1 MVGKE
6 EFKSIM
12 EVANYNTIELLKVHD
27 IKASKSMGQNFLIDP
42 NIPKK
47 IVKSI
52 GLDESQGVFEIGP
65 GLGALTL
72 ELSSVAGH
80 VVAVELDKHLVGIL
94 GNIFG
99 EHENVDIVQGDAL
112 KVDIG
117 KLVDEKLSGRK
128 LHVCANLPYNI
139 TTPVI
144 TRLLELGL
152 FESLTV
158 MIQKEVAERIC
169 AKAGSAE
176 YGSFTVFANYYTQ
189 PEMLFDVSPDCFYPR
204 PKVTSTV
211 IRLKTKA
218 ERGLSAEKEKMF
230 FKVVKAAFGQR
241 RKTLV
246 NALHAVFGNSYGKEE
261 IATIVSNCGY
271 DTRIRGERLNL
282 EEFMA
287 LAEHFGAK

>member
-1 MVGKE
+1 MEVGK
-6 EFKSIM
+6 
-12 EVANYNTIELLKVHD
+12 NNTIDLLNVHG
-27 IKASKSMGQNFLIDP
+27 IKASKSMGQNFLIDT

-47 IVKSI
+47 IVRSI
-52 GLDESQGVFEIGP
+52 ELDDSTGVFEIGP

-80 VVAVELDKHLVGIL
+80 VTAVELDKQLVGIL
-94 GNIFG
+94 ENIFSG
-99 EHENVDIVQGDAL
+99 YENVDIIHGDAL
-112 KVDIG
+112 KLDIG
-117 KLVDEKLSGRK
+117 KLAEEKLNGRK

-144 TRLLELGL
+144 TRLLETGL
-152 FESLTV
+152 FETLTV

-176 YGSFTVFANYYTQ
+176 YGSFTVFSNYYTQ

-211 IRLKTKA
+211 IRLKTRAAK
-218 ERGLSAEKEKMF
+218 GLSAEREKTF
-230 FKVVKAAFGQR
+230 FKVVRAAFGQR

-246 NALHAVFGNSYGKEE
+246 NALHAVFGNAYSKEE
-261 IATIVSNCGY
+261 IASIVSNCGY
-271 DTRIRGERLNL
+271 DTRIRGERLNI
-282 EEFMA
+282 EEFMS
-287 LAEHFGAK
+287 LSEHF